1 MPKDTMIELK
11 ALSKHFGPIKAV
23 DGIDL
28 TVAKGECFGLLGRNG
43 AGKSTTIKMLVGL
56 LAPSSGRARVAGFDL
71 ATQSEQ
77 VRANIGYV
85 PQSLSVDGVLTGW
98 QNLEIF
104 GQLHCLPRAVL
115 QRRIPETLAMLDL
128 EEAAH
133 RPVATYSGGM
143 VRRLEIGQSIL
154 HRPAVVLLDEPTVG
168 LDPVSRRIMWDH
180 IRRLQRREKIT
191 LLLTTHYMEE
201 AEELCGRIAI
211 MSRGRIAGLGTTAQL
226 GRAAGMP
233 GADLDQIFAH
243 YSGRHEADTGS
254 LKDVQ
259 RSRRLARRLG

>member
-1 MPKDTMIELK
+1 MPKETMIELK
-11 ALSKHFGPIKAV
+11 GLAKHFGPIKAV

-56 LAPSSGRARVAGFDL
+56 LQPSAGWAKVAGFDL
-71 ATQSEQ
+71 ARQSAQ

-104 GQLHCLPRAVL
+104 GQLHCLPRSLL

-128 EEAAH
+128 EDAAH

-154 HRPAVVLLDEPTVG
+154 HRPAVILLDEPTVG

-180 IRRLQRREKIT
+180 IRRLQQKEKIT
-191 LLLTTHYMEE
+191 LLLTTHYMDE
-201 AEELCGRIAI
+201 AQELCGRIAI
-211 MSRGRIAGLGTTAQL
+211 MNKGRIAGLGTTAQL
-226 GRAAGMP
+226 GRKAGMP
-233 GADLDQIFAH
+233 GADLDKIFAH
-243 YSGRHEADTGS
+243 YSGHQEADSGS